1 MWLQIDEYF
10 RQIIL
15 ISANFESNTSLDNLS
30 QEQLE
35 NLGLL

>member
-30 QEQLE
+30 HEQLE